1 MKKYSL
7 IIKSIVHLFTFSLAL
22 VMSNALYA
30 QDNIAKA
37 QTAVCPAACGF
48 TLEELD
54 TRLVPEGSDA
64 KPFECMG
71 ATRAHFVDGF
81 PGTQRHRIN
90 VELQDGKGT
99 MRGAQVLFTRPPM
112 PPPQTST
119 ATGFCQIYEKN
130 INDPDVLFERE
141 IGQDGKPTG
150 TTILNQIGGPGFEP
164 GFSQEEAVACAALL
178 KEYARVRFSKTNKNL
193 NCY

>member
-1 MKKYSL
+1 MKKSPLISPIVSL
-7 IIKSIVHLFTFSLAL
+7 VTFSLAL
-22 VMSNALYA
+22 VISNTLYA
-30 QDNIAKA
+30 QDIIDKG
-37 QTAVCPAACGF
+37 QPAVCPAACGF

-54 TRLVPEGSDA
+54 KRLAPEGSDP

-71 ATRAHFVDGF
+71 ATRAHFVGGF

-90 VELQDGKGT
+90 IELQDGKGT
-99 MRGAQVLFTRPPM
+99 MRGAQILFMRPPT

-119 ATGFCQIYEKN
+119 ATGFCQVYEKN
-130 INDPDVLFERE
+130 INDPDTIFERE
-141 IGQDGKPTG
+141 IARDGKPTG

-164 GFSQEEAVACAALL
+164 GFTHDEAVACAALL
-178 KEYARVRFSKTNKNL
+178 KEYARARFSNNETL

>member
-1 MKKYSL
+1 MKKSSF
-7 IIKSIVHLFTFSLAL
+7 ISPVISLFTFFLAL
-22 VMSNALYA
+22 VISNALNA
-30 QDNIAKA
+30 QEEIG
-37 QTAVCPAACGF
+37 QGQPSVCPAACGF

-54 TRLVPEGSDA
+54 TRLAPESSDP

-90 VELQDGKGT
+90 VELQDGKDT
-99 MRGAQVLFTRPPM
+99 MRGAQVLFMRPPM
-112 PPPQTST
+112 PPPQTSA
-119 ATGFCQIYEKN
+119 ATGFCQVYEKN
-130 INDPDVLFERE
+130 INDPDTIFERE
-141 IGQDGKPTG
+141 IGRDGKLTG

-164 GFSQEEAVACAALL
+164 GFTHDEAVACAALL
-178 KEYARVRFSKTNKNL
+178 KEYARARFSNNETL